1 MEFFLVSF
9 NEKFKISLFWFNLSS
24 AMYEISKYKYCTISV
39 SIQIRNKSWI
49 IIHINIHILA
59 EVRERNFFRRIPK
72 KTEKLDFIQDRS
84 FENTITVSISYEP
97 LKTEPRK
104 RNGKQRKQRIFQSKD
119 ETVPFQETGKLN
131 PRQRVIKLISRCK
144 IE

>member
-9 NEKFKISLFWFNLSS
+9 NEKFKISLSWFNLSS
-24 AMYEISKYKYCTISV
+24 AMYKISKYKYCTIKC
-39 SIQIRNKSWI
+39 IDTNKSWI
-49 IIHINIHILA
+49 IRINIHILA

-84 FENTITVSISYEP
+84 FENAITVSISYEP